1 LINAGDPDDKSHRIT
16 GMQLAFASR
25 PSDHAAACM
34 PFRRLPGGRRRSKP
48 VGGSP
53 RQELNDLLLLVAKGD
68 RQAFAAF
75 FSLLAPRVKAYLM
88 KLGSSGTTAEDLTQ
102 DVMVTVWRKASQ
114 FDPARASAQTWVFVI
129 ARNRRI
135 DNLRREDSA
144 VTYGHVPPD
153 GPDDAKLADD
163 VLAGRQDDALVRKA
177 IEGLPAEQQEVV
189 RRSFFEDEPHS
200 AIAEALGL
208 PLGTV
213 KSRLRIAFGKLR
225 SRMEEFK

>member
-1 LINAGDPDDKSHRIT
+1 MSI
-16 GMQLAFASR
+16 
-25 PSDHAAACM
+25 
-34 PFRRLPGGRRRSKP
+34 
-48 VGGSP
+48 VP
-53 RQELNDLLLLVAKGD
+53 RQELNDLVLLVAGGD
-68 RQAFAAF
+68 RDAFAAL
-75 FSLLAPRVKAYLM
+75 FSLLAPKVKAYLM
-88 KLGSSGTTAEDLTQ
+88 KLGSDAAAAEDLMQ

-114 FDPARASAQTWVFVI
+114 FDLARASAQTWIFVI

-135 DNLRREDSA
+135 DSLRREDSA

-153 GPDDAKLADD
+153 SPDEAELADEI
-163 VLAGRQDDALVRKA
+163 VAGRQGDAVMRKA
-177 IEGLPAEQQEVV
+177 IKSLPAEQQEVI